1 MVKKIIA
8 SFLALSLLALLAISC
23 SKPQRIVRYGDM
35 LPRSNPENQGVATEG
50 ILRFLEEIESQGIEL
65 HSFMM
70 LRHGKV
76 IAECWWDPYK
86 ATINHA
92 MHSATK
98 TFTSTAIGFAV
109 KEKRLKVTDKVISF
123 FPDDLP
129 DEVSPFLKEMRVKDL
144 LTMSTGQDRAPIFTQ
159 EDENWPRLFLAAPVV
174 YEPGTHFL
182 YNSAASHMLSAII
195 TKVTGESTFEYLKPR
210 LFDPLGITDI
220 QWETDPQG
228 ITVGGGGMRIKTVDM
243 AKLGLFYLNRGVWEG
258 ERLLPASWIE
268 EASSPHIF
276 QYPDRMPAENA
287 GNEGAQGYGYQVWMC
302 SPENIY
308 RADGANGQLILIMPD
323 QDAVVA
329 LTARTTEAHQ
339 VMQLVWKHLLP
350 VMYNRILPSDEYAWN
365 DKTSLLAGLRLKR
378 PSLTPED
385 TPLLTDKVL
394 DYKLLPNEQGIEKMT
409 FSFNAEAECLLTI
422 EEKGKTYTFSF
433 GEDNWLT
440 GETDRPGPY
449 YLNPR
454 RNPAGMAPFTVSG
467 YAAWPQK
474 DHLQLRLYYLTDIQY
489 EDLACHFKGE
499 QLTVAW
505 TNSQYPEASP
515 ILLSGQLITSP

>member
-1 MVKKIIA
+1 MIRKRTA
-8 SFLALSLLALLAISC
+8 SFLLLSVIVLSIISC

-76 IAECWWDPYK
+76 IAECWWYPYK
-86 ATINHA
+86 AGINHA
-92 MHSATK
+92 MHSASK

-129 DEVSPFLKEMRVKDL
+129 EEPSPFLQEMTVKDL
-144 LTMSTGQDRAPIFTQ
+144 LTMSTGQDRAPSYTM

-174 YEPGTHFL
+174 YEPGTRFL

-195 TKVTGESTFEYLKPR
+195 TKLTGESTFEYLKPR
-210 LFDPLGITDI
+210 LFDPLGISDI

-228 ITVGGGGMRIKTVDM
+228 LTVGGGGMRIKTVDM
-243 AKLGLFYLNRGVWEG
+243 AKLGQFYLNRGVWEG
-258 ERLLPASWIE
+258 KRLLPASWIE
-268 EASSPHIF
+268 DASSPHIF

-302 SPENIY
+302 SPENAY
-308 RADGANGQLILIMPD
+308 RADGANGQLILILPN
-323 QDAVVA
+323 QDAVIT
-329 LTARTTEAHQ
+329 LTARTTEASR
-339 VMQLVWKHLLP
+339 VMQLVWKYLLP
-350 VMYNRILPSDEYAWN
+350 VMFDRILPSDEAAWE
-365 DKTSLLAGLRLKR
+365 DKTSLLSGLSLKR
-378 PSLTPED
+378 PYLTPED
-385 TPLLTDKVL
+385 TPLLTDTLL
-394 DYKLLPNEQGIEKMT
+394 DFKMNPNEQGIEKM
-409 FSFNAEAECLLTI
+409 SFRFNERAECLLTI
-422 EEKGKTYTFSF
+422 EEKGKSYTLSF

-467 YAAWPQK
+467 YAAWTEK
-474 DHLQLRLYYLTDIQY
+474 NRLMLRLNYLTDIQY
-489 EDLACHFKGE
+489 EDFACRFNGKQFTAE
-499 QLTVAW
+499 W
-505 TNSQYPEASP
+505 TNSQYPNASP
-515 ILLSGQLITSP
+515 IILTGEME